1 MLSFISIL
9 NRIKI
14 ETQEQFLQKS
24 RDIDLREV
32 KLKENLARLDSDQAS
47 HRKLLQEI
55 EDYKNLI
62 SQLRVLCK
70 LVILKLIVIE

>member
-1 MLSFISIL
+1 MCLFTLIK

-32 KLKENLARLDSDQAS
+32 KLKENLARLDKDQAS

-55 EDYKNLI
+55 QDYKNLI
-62 SQLRVLCK
+62 AQLRVSCHY
-70 LVILKLIVIE
+70 